1 MTQFVSMRNHRA
13 STRLAR
19 PTRSG
24 ANLGIDIFKGPRLMH
39 RDAPVRIL
47 VPAHGKSRSVAPGR
61 RGPPNR
67 KQLPRAVR
75 GETFEPWRN

>member
-24 ANLGIDIFKGPRLMH
+24 ANLGIDIFKGPRLTHTGTRQYEFSCQRMG
-39 RDAPVRIL
+39 RAGAWLRNV
-47 VPAHGKSRSVAPGR
+47 AHCLSAKGC
-61 RGPPNR
+61 
-67 KQLPRAVR
+67 
-75 GETFEPWRN
+75 